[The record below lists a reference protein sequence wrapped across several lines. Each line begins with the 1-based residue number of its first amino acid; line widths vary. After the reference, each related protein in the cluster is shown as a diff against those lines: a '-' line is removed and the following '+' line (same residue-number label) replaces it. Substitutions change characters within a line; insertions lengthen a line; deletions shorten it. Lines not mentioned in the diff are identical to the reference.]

1 MGDWKPWPGKC
12 YAGGMKPLSKIFA
25 GTLIIIAGLAYIT
38 TTPKTLQAQNP
49 IALEPDN
56 PQAVLIGSEIY
67 KTACGSCHGP
77 NLEGEINWRQPLP
90 GGGFRAPP
98 HDQTGHTWH
107 HPDANLFYVTKL
119 GREGFMATYMNQPG
133 FKSDMPGFGDTYS
146 DEEIIAVLSY
156 IKSTWPAHIRAQHDQ
171 INKRSNQP

>member
-1 MGDWKPWPGKC
+1 
-12 YAGGMKPLSKIFA
+12 MKPFSKIYPGILVLAA
-25 GTLIIIAGLAYIT
+25 GAIFLT
-38 TTPKTLQAQNP
+38 TTKSDPQAQSVV
-49 IALEPDN
+49 ALKPDN
-56 PQAVLIGSEIY
+56 PQVVAIGAEIY
-67 KTACGSCHGP
+67 KTACASCHGT
-77 NLEGEINWRQPLP
+77 NLEGQVNWRTPLP

-98 HDQTGHTWH
+98 HDETGHTWH

-156 IKSTWPAHIRAQHDQ
+156 IKSTWPARIRAQHDQ
-171 INKRSNQP
+171 INKRGSHH